1 MGGISSVSSG
11 QTYISQDNK
20 EIDVGKQIKKTADI
34 AIGTALGGGNVG
46 EAVAKNTINQAF
58 DNMGEVGKIA
68 KFVFNLFM
76 DRKSDALQSKA
87 TTSQHGSNAM
97 AQLNSTQQKLQ
108 DAAFAALSDFTNGD
122 TILSLQECKTALNAA
137 VSQIQDKQEVQNKL
151 TEQKETLIKE
161 NEELAN
167 KIKEYNVTIKETK
180 DGPEF
185 LDKDGNPV
193 VAKKDENG
201 KNSELTSLINEYS
214 NNITLMTAIDEQI
227 ASIVKDNVSISEE
240 TKENSK
246 TIKDNQQTVKQ
257 EIEISAEE
265 QLQNM
270 RSEISGVYNQFAS
283 IIGADEKMHQAFATT
298 DKVLSAAQ
306 SAAAIGAAFTN
317 PAKAAELTKKAA
329 NNIIAS
335 TFDKIGQQL
344 GMKGLGDLATG
355 KVTLTE
361 YATNLATTE
370 FKNQA
375 NLLLEQ
381 VMPEGFSQTQTEI
394 VNSLVEK
401 SKEGI
406 DPKDLKSQA

>member
-1 MGGISSVSSG
+1 MAGISGVNSG

-20 EIDVGKQIKKTADI
+20 EIDVGKQIKNTADV

-151 TEQKETLIKE
+151 TEQKESLIKE

-270 RSEISGVYNQFAS
+270 RSEISGVYNQYAS
-283 IIGADEKMHQAFATT
+283 IIGADEQMHKAFATT
-298 DKVLSAAQ
+298 DKVLSAVQ

-329 NNIIAS
+329 NNMIAS

-361 YATNLATTE
+361 YATNLATSE

>member
-1 MGGISSVSSG
+1 MAGVSSVSSG

-20 EIDVGKQIKKTADI
+20 EIDVGKQIKNTADV

-46 EAVAKNTINQAF
+46 EAVAKNTMNQAF
-58 DNMGEVGKIA
+58 ENMGEVGKIA

-193 VAKKDENG
+193 VTKKDENG

-246 TIKDNQQTVKQ
+246 TIKDNQQTMKQ
-257 EIEISAEE
+257 EIEISADE

-270 RSEISGVYNQFAS
+270 RSEISGVYNQYAS
-283 IIGADEKMHQAFATT
+283 IIGADEQMHQAFATT
-298 DKVLSAAQ
+298 DKVLSVAQ
-306 SAAAIGAAFTN
+306 SAAAIGAAFTS

-329 NNIIAS
+329 NNMIAS

-375 NLLLEQ
+375 NLLLNQ

-406 DPKDLKSQA
+406 DPKVLKS

>member
-1 MGGISSVSSG
+1 MAGVSSVSSG

-20 EIDVGKQIKKTADI
+20 EIDVGKQIKNTADV

-46 EAVAKNTINQAF
+46 EAVAKNTMNQAF
-58 DNMGEVGKIA
+58 ENMGEVGKIA

-193 VAKKDENG
+193 VTKKDENG

-246 TIKDNQQTVKQ
+246 TIKDNQQTMKQ
-257 EIEISAEE
+257 EIEISADE

-270 RSEISGVYNQFAS
+270 RSEISGVYSQYAS
-283 IIGADEKMHQAFATT
+283 LIGADEQMHKAFETT
-298 DKVLSAAQ
+298 DKVLGAAQ
-306 SAAAIGAAFTN
+306 AAAAIGMAFTN

-329 NNIIAS
+329 NNMIAS

-344 GMKGLGDLATG
+344 GVKGLGDLATG
-355 KVTLTE
+355 KVTLNE

-375 NLLLEQ
+375 NTLLGQ
-381 VMPEGFSQTQTEI
+381 VMPEGFTQTQTQL
-394 VNSLVEK
+394 VNSLVDK

-406 DPKDLKSQA
+406 DPKVLKS

>member
-1 MGGISSVSSG
+1 MAGVSSVSNG

-20 EIDVGKQIKKTADI
+20 EIDVGKQIKNTADV

-46 EAVAKNTINQAF
+46 EAVAKNTMNQAF
-58 DNMGEVGKIA
+58 ENMGEVGKIA

-193 VAKKDENG
+193 VTKKDENG

-246 TIKDNQQTVKQ
+246 TIKDNQQTMKQ
-257 EIEISAEE
+257 EIEISADE

-270 RSEISGVYNQFAS
+270 RSEISGVYNQYAS
-283 IIGADEKMHQAFATT
+283 IIGADEQMHQAFATT
-298 DKVLSAAQ
+298 DKVLSVAQ
-306 SAAAIGAAFTN
+306 SAAAIGAAFTS

-329 NNIIAS
+329 NNMIAS

-375 NLLLEQ
+375 NLLLNQ

-406 DPKDLKSQA
+406 DPKVLKS

>member
-1 MGGISSVSSG
+1 MAGISSVSSG

-20 EIDVGKQIKKTADI
+20 EIDVGKQIKNTADV

-46 EAVAKNTINQAF
+46 EAVAKNTMNQAF
-58 DNMGEVGKIA
+58 ENMGEVGKIA

-193 VAKKDENG
+193 VTKKDENG

-246 TIKDNQQTVKQ
+246 TIKDNQQTMKQ
-257 EIEISAEE
+257 EIEISADE

-270 RSEISGVYNQFAS
+270 RSEISGVYNQYAS
-283 IIGADEKMHQAFATT
+283 IIGADEQMHQAFATT
-298 DKVLSAAQ
+298 DKVLSVAQ
-306 SAAAIGAAFTN
+306 SAAAIGAAFTS

-329 NNIIAS
+329 NNMIAS

-375 NLLLEQ
+375 NLLLNQ

-406 DPKDLKSQA
+406 DPKVLKS